1 MTLKSIS
8 LGVLSTCFLS
18 TMYAQDVTNTSASV
32 DEAVVEEVAVSVAED
47 STLQI
52 SNELLKKVRPE
63 GKGWFFEAAVGWGMP
78 FLPTN
83 LRSPL
88 AEIGDKDWYQRGKK
102 ELSVK
107 SNFGTNGGGWAANFT
122 IGHMFHKN
130 VGLDGTFTLAKH
142 PERLDA
148 RIDIVGYTATQRTS
162 TNAVYFA
169 PHLVVKSNKGK
180 FGVTAKAGL
189 FIPIYG
195 STVSYVNIQD
205 RNGRMMQ
212 SLLGLPLEPLPGG
225 ILDLSFKAKTITS
238 YNPTIGVST
247 SISLDYLVNDRV
259 RLFAQARVGAY
270 TISLKETKFE
280 ELQMSTKLFGIDVY
294 ELGQLKT
301 NISSID
307 EAPEFLSRIVYRE
320 EITLASNTARYGGKV
335 DLNKPMEEIGKKYN
349 ASSLYFNIGVNFAFD
364 RYEKRMAKKAKKE
377 TTPQEK

>member
-18 TMYAQDVTNTSASV
+18 SMNAQDVTTTSASV
-32 DEAVVEEVAVSVAED
+32 DEAVVEEVAATSADESLQVSED
-47 STLQI
+47 
-52 SNELLKKVRPE
+52 LLKKVRPE
-63 GKGWFFEAAVGWGMP
+63 GKGWFFEVSAGWGMP
-78 FLPTN
+78 FMPTN
-83 LRSPL
+83 MRSPL

-107 SNFGTNGGGWAANFT
+107 SNFGTNGGGWAGSFT
-122 IGHMFHKN
+122 IGHMFHKH
-130 VGLDGTFTLAKH
+130 VGLDGTFTVAKH

-162 TNAVYFA
+162 TNAVYFS

-195 STVSYVNIQD
+195 STVSYANIQD
-205 RNGRMMQ
+205 KNGRMMQ
-212 SLLGLPLEPLPGG
+212 SLLGMPLQPLPGG
-225 ILDLSFKAKTITS
+225 ILDLSFKAKTVTS

-247 SISLDYLVNDRV
+247 SISFDYLVSDRI

-280 ELQMSTKLFGIDVY
+280 EIQMSTKLFGIDIY

-301 NISSID
+301 NISSVD
-307 EAPEFLSRIVYRE
+307 EAPEFLRKIVYRE
-320 EITLASNTARYGGKV
+320 EITLESNTARYGGKV
-335 DLNKPMEEIGKKYN
+335 DLNKPMEEVGQKYN
-349 ASSLYFNIGVNFAFD
+349 ASSLYFNLGVNIAFD
-364 RYEKRMAKKAKKE
+364 RYEKRMEKKAKKQGA
-377 TTPQEK
+377 PQEK